1 MMTKTKHPPNAFI
14 RILAVITVFLLF
26 GFVSLFGQD
35 KKTNSNITSLEDGW
49 WKPVLQKHKI
59 DLNKFNFKN
68 TFVMGM
74 NDAVNNICLEMG
86 TSDSLNNRN
95 VPFKDAIIISR
106 GVGDTYWIQTSPLAR
121 HDLDNN
127 VIVAMEGKIERF
139 NFKDEDIIPIESFT
153 FRNLNLDLYKN
164 RIITDITDNSNK

>member
-1 MMTKTKHPPNAFI
+1 MMTKTKPLRNAFI
-14 RILAVITVFLLF
+14 KILTVITVFLLF
-26 GFVSLFGQD
+26 GFVSSFGQD
-35 KKTNSNITSLEDGW
+35 KKLNSNVTSFEDGW

-68 TFVMGM
+68 TFDMGM
-74 NDAVNNICLEMG
+74 NDTINNICLEMG
-86 TSDSLNNRN
+86 TSDSLNSRN

-127 VIVAMEGKIERF
+127 IIVAVEGKIECF
-139 NFKDEDIIPIESFT
+139 SFKDKDIIPIESFA
-153 FRNLNLDLYKN
+153 FRNLNIDLYKN
-164 RIITDITDNSNK
+164 RVIGDLIDNSNK